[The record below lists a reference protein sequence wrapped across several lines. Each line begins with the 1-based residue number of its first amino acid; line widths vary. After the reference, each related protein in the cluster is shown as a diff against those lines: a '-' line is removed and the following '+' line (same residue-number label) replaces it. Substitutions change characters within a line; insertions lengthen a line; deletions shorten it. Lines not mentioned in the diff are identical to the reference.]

1 MAVIG
6 GSGWYSQIRYEAMK
20 AKETATEKE
29 RHDVEKGEAPL
40 MGEQQPPAK

>member
-20 AKETATEKE
+20 AKESADDKA
-29 RHDVEKGEAPL
+29 KGDLETGK
-40 MGEQQPPAK
+40 MPPK